1 MFYINRILFFY
12 FIILIGSISFADE
25 GYYLTLRN
33 DKVNLRQGP
42 SLNYPIKLVYNK
54 KFLPILIKDKSGNFR
69 KVLDHENNSGWIHIS
84 QLSKKK
90 AALSILDELIVF
102 QKPSIYSKPL
112 VKLEIGRLCLVK
124 KCKNDWCKI
133 KTGNYSGWV
142 PSPEYEM
149 RIWKVLEKY
158 KKGN

>member
-1 MFYINRILFFY
+1 MFYVNKILFFY
-12 FIILIGSISFADE
+12 FIILIGSTSFADE

-33 DKVNLRQGP
+33 DQVNLRKGP

-124 KCKNDWCKI
+124 KCKNNWCKI
-133 KTGNYSGWV
+133 KTGGYSGWV
-142 PSPEYEM
+142 
-149 RIWKVLEKY
+149 EKQNLR
-158 KKGN
+158 GRL

>member
-1 MFYINRILFFY
+1 MFYVNKILFF
-12 FIILIGSISFADE
+12 FIILIGSTSFADE

-90 AALSILDELIVF
+90 AALSVLDELIVF

-124 KCKNDWCKI
+124 KCKNNWCKI
-133 KTGNYSGWV
+133 KTGGYSGWV
-142 PSPEYEM
+142 
-149 RIWKVLEKY
+149 EKQNLR
-158 KKGN
+158 GRL